1 MKCKK
6 CGAEAEGNFCQY
18 CGASI
23 TTQKQKANT
32 PANNGYSAPVYHG
45 GNNSLQPPQAPKKN
59 KKGWW
64 WAASIFLFIGALV
77 YFPHLSFIFLLL
89 AGVAALPVGP
99 VAKMLEQKGVA
110 NSIKGLAAAGLFF
123 VSVMLAPS
131 QPAAPPNDNL
141 IADAAA
147 IQQEEVQEQN
157 TETAKEETEK
167 KASEAAKAEA
177 EKKAAEK
184 TKAAEAAKKAEA
196 EKKAAEEAKATEA
209 AKAEAEK
216 KAAEEAKAT
225 EAAKKAEAEKKA
237 AEEGKAAEAAKK
249 AEAEKKA
256 AEEAKAAE
264 AAKAEAEKKAAEK
277 ANNTNNSSTTTIEGP
292 YAASVNSKVFHAS
305 SCEHVDTIKKAN
317 LIFFSTRE
325 QAVSGRRPCKDC
337 NP

>member
-6 CGAEAEGNFCQY
+6 CGAETEGNFCQY

-177 EKKAAEK
+177 EKKAAEE

-196 EKKAAEEAKATEA
+196 EKKAAEEAKAVEA

-216 KAAEEAKAT
+216 KAAEEAKA
-225 EAAKKAEAEKKA
+225 
-237 AEEGKAAEAAKK
+237 
-249 AEAEKKA
+249 
-256 AEEAKAAE
+256 
-264 AAKAEAEKKAAEK
+264 AKAEAEKKAAETTK
-277 ANNTNNSSTTTIEGP
+277 AADEKQSSQSSSSNEKQGSSSSKKSSGNNFNTYSNDYSDVSKNYVLNTNTKKFHYPSCRSVEKNST
-292 YAASVNSKVFHAS
+292 
-305 SCEHVDTIKKAN
+305 KKLCN
-317 LIFFSTRE
+317 L
-325 QAVSGRRPCKDC
+325 
-337 NP
+337 